1 VGQFLSLTC
10 GVAVTTGSKEG
21 IVEAIIER
29 CAGLDV
35 HQATVV
41 VCVLIGEAGR
51 KPRREIRTFSTMT
64 RDLEGLRDW
73 LKELGITHIGMESTG
88 VYWKPVHAILEG
100 HFELIVGNARH
111 IRNVPG
117 RKTDVKDAEWIAD
130 LVRHGLIRPSFVPP
144 PPIRDLRDLV
154 RLRRSMS
161 EALTTERNRT
171 LKLLETANIK
181 LASVATEVFGV
192 SGMAMLKALVENTT
206 TPAEMAD
213 LAKGKLRRKLEPLT
227 LALEGRL
234 SEHHRFVLAF
244 HLHRMEAIEADLR
257 TLDARIEEKVE
268 PFQAQRRLLQQIPG
282 VDGLIAVTIIAEIGI
297 DMTVFGNAQRLA
309 AWAGV
314 CPGNYESAGKQKS
327 SATRKGNIHLKTALV
342 TAAVCGTRKKG
353 SYYKDKYHRLRAR
366 RGRMRA
372 LMAIAHKILIAAF
385 HLLAEGVP
393 FRELGESFLDQQA
406 RQRTTRNLVRRLNSL
421 GYEVLL
427 RPAVAA

>member
-1 VGQFLSLTC
+1 MTC
-10 GVAVTTGSKEG
+10 GVAVATGSKEG

-73 LKELGITHIGMESTG
+73 LQEMGVTHVGMESTG

-144 PPIRDLRDLV
+144 PPICELRDLV

-192 SGMAMLKALVENTT
+192 SGLAMLKALVENTA

-213 LAKGKLRRKLEPLT
+213 LARGKLRRKLEPLT

-309 AWAGV
+309 ASGL
-314 CPGNYESAGKQKS
+314 G
-327 SATRKGNIHLKTALV
+327 
-342 TAAVCGTRKKG
+342 
-353 SYYKDKYHRLRAR
+353 
-366 RGRMRA
+366 GRVSR
-372 LMAIAHKILIAAF
+372 
-385 HLLAEGVP
+385 
-393 FRELGESFLDQQA
+393 
-406 RQRTTRNLVRRLNSL
+406 
-421 GYEVLL
+421 
-427 RPAVAA
+427 